1 MQSVNQPEK
10 TETAQRALVYVG
22 VAVSVVVVLVLL
34 WYAIDVVFLAFIG
47 VLLAILLRAPSGWLA
62 RRSGLSEGW
71 SLALVGALLAALLVG
86 ASALFGRVVAL
97 QSMELTDRIPEILEG
112 LRVKLQQN
120 ELGARVLELV
130 EASGAFSGGETSF
143 LGRGL
148 GLIGSTFGALANL
161 IIVLFF
167 GVFLAVQPGVYVD
180 GALHMIAKKKRA
192 RVRETLYAIGQVL
205 RRWLVAQSLIALL
218 VTLVVGA
225 GLLALGAPFALPL
238 ALLAGLMEFVP
249 YIGPLVAAV
258 PAVVVGLGES
268 PQLAGWI
275 ALLYLGVQLLE
286 SYLLA
291 PLVQHRAVD
300 LPPAMVIFSQVL
312 MGVVVGGLG
321 VAVATP
327 LAAAALVAVN
337 MLYVQDVLGEKPERP
352 RRA

>member
-1 MQSVNQPEK
+1 MNQPEK

-34 WYAIDVVFLAFIG
+34 WYAIDVVFLAFLG
-47 VLLAILLRAPSGWLA
+47 VLLAILLRAPSDWLA
-62 RRSGLSEGW
+62 RRTRLSESW
-71 SLALVGALLAALLVG
+71 SLVLVGALLAALLIG
-86 ASALFGRVVAL
+86 AGVLFGRAVAL
-97 QSMELTDRIPEILEG
+97 QSMELTARIPEILET
-112 LRVKLQQN
+112 LRAELQQS
-120 ELGARVLELV
+120 ELGARVVELA

-167 GVFLAVQPGVYVD
+167 GVFLAMQPGLYVD
-180 GALHMIAKKKRA
+180 GVLHMVAKKKRA
-192 RVRETLYAIGQVL
+192 RVRETLHEIGHVL
-205 RRWLVAQSLIALL
+205 RRWLIAQSLLALL

-225 GLLALGAPFALPL
+225 ALLALGAPFALPL

-249 YIGPLVAAV
+249 YIGPLIAAL
-258 PAVVVGLGES
+258 PAVVVGFSES

-275 ALLYLGVQLLE
+275 ALLYLAVQLLE

-300 LPPAMVIFSQVL
+300 LPPAMVIFAQVL

-327 LAAAALVAVN
+327 LAATALVAVN
-337 MLYVQDVLGEKPERP
+337 MLYVEDVLGEKPAARGG
-352 RRA
+352 

>member
-1 MQSVNQPEK
+1 MDQPEK

-22 VAVSVVVVLVLL
+22 VAVAVVVVLVLL

-47 VLLAILLRAPSGWLA
+47 VLLAILLRAPADWLS
-62 RRSGLSEGW
+62 RRSGLREGW
-71 SLALVGALLAALLVG
+71 SLALVGALLAALLIG
-86 ASALFGRVVAL
+86 GGALFGRGIAL
-97 QSMELTDRIPEILEG
+97 QSVQLTSRIPEIIQTFMEQ
-112 LRVKLQQN
+112 LQQS
-120 ELGARVLELV
+120 ELGGRVVELA
-130 EASGAFSGGETSF
+130 EASGAFAGDETAF

-167 GVFLAVQPGVYVD
+167 GIFLALQPALYVD
-180 GALHMIAKKKRA
+180 GALHLVARKKRA
-192 RVRETLYAIGQVL
+192 RVRETLYAIGEVL
-205 RRWLVAQSLIALL
+205 RRWLVAQSLLALV
-218 VTLVVGA
+218 VTLIVGA

-258 PAVVVGLGES
+258 PAVLVGFAES
-268 PQLAGWI
+268 PQLAGYI
-275 ALLYLGVQLLE
+275 ALLYLAVQLLE

-291 PLVQHRAVD
+291 PLVQHKAVD

-327 LAAAALVAVN
+327 LAAAALVAIN
-337 MLYVQDVLGEKPERP
+337 MLYVQDALGEKPTA
-352 RRA
+352 RRGA

>member
-1 MQSVNQPEK
+1 MDQPEK
-10 TETAQRALVYVG
+10 TDTAQRALVYVG
-22 VAVSVVVVLVLL
+22 VAVAVVVVLVLL

-47 VLLAILLRAPSGWLA
+47 VLLAILLRTPADWLS
-62 RRSGLSEGW
+62 RRTGLREGW
-71 SLALVGALLAALLVG
+71 SLALVGALLAALLIG
-86 ASALFGRVVAL
+86 AGALFGRGIAL
-97 QSMELTDRIPEILEG
+97 QAVQLTSRIPEIVETF
-112 LRVKLQQN
+112 KEQLQQS
-120 ELGARVLELV
+120 ELGGRVVELA
-130 EASGAFSGGETSF
+130 ESSGAFASGETAF

-167 GVFLAVQPGVYVD
+167 GMFLALQPALYVD
-180 GALHMIAKKKRA
+180 GALHLVPKKKRA
-192 RVRETLYAIGQVL
+192 RVRDTLYAIGEVL
-205 RRWLVAQSLIALL
+205 RRWLIAQSLLALV

-249 YIGPLVAAV
+249 YIGPLLAAV
-258 PAVVVGLGES
+258 PAVMVGFAES
-268 PQLAGWI
+268 PQLAGTI
-275 ALLYLGVQLLE
+275 ALLYLAVQLLE

-291 PLVQHRAVD
+291 PLVQHKAVD

-327 LAAAALVAVN
+327 LAAAALVAIN
-337 MLYVQDVLGEKPERP
+337 MIYVQDVLGEKPAARSG
-352 RRA
+352 A

>member
-1 MQSVNQPEK
+1 MNQPEK

-47 VLLAILLRAPSGWLA
+47 VLLAILLRAPSDWLA
-62 RRSGLSEGW
+62 RRSRLSQGW
-71 SLALVGALLAALLVG
+71 SLALVGTLAAALVLG
-86 ASALFGRVVAL
+86 ALALFGRGLAL
-97 QSMELTDRIPEILEG
+97 QSLQLSARIPEIVETFREQLE
-112 LRVKLQQN
+112 RH
-120 ELGARVLELV
+120 ELGAQVVALA
-130 EASGAFSGGETSF
+130 EASGALSFGQSAF

-161 IIVLFF
+161 IIVIFF
-167 GVFLAVQPGVYVD
+167 GIFMALQPALYID
-180 GALHMIAKKKRA
+180 GALHLVPRRKRA
-192 RVRETLYAIGQVL
+192 RVRETLYSIGEVL
-205 RRWLVAQSLIALL
+205 RRWLLAQSLLAVVVALI
-218 VTLVVGA
+218 VAA

-258 PAVVVGLGES
+258 PAVVVGFAES

-337 MLYVQDVLGEKPERP
+337 MLYVQDVLGEKP